1 MSLKIDVRKI
11 DDVYVLDIKGKILLG
26 EGDVKLKE
34 TVDKIVNDGGRKI
47 VFNLENV
54 PYMDSSGLGEMVRC
68 YTTVKKNGGDLK
80 LANLMEKLEDLLSI
94 TKLITVFDVYD
105 SVEEAVNSFS

>member
-11 DDVYVLDIKGKILLG
+11 DDVYILDIKGKILLG

-34 TVDKIVNDGGRKI
+34 TGDEIVNDGGRKI
-47 VFNLENV
+47 VFNLEDV